1 MQLTQREMEMS
12 DSRVNQLLQDRIC
25 LAFFFPV
32 LSFALPSLLLFFFL
46 RQTLWK
52 PSLLPRGS
60 PCSDKALALGLVR

>member
-32 LSFALPSLLLFFFL
+32 LSPSLLLFFFL